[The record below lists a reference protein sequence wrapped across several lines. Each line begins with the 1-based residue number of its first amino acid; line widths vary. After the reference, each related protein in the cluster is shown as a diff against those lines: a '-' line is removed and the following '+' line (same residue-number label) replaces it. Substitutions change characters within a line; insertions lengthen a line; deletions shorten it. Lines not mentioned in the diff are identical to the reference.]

1 MRIER
6 VTHIDESLVSAF
18 RRLMPQLTGRQFYPS
33 FEELEKVIASEETH
47 LFVAT
52 EEDEVIGTL
61 TLLFYQIPSGW
72 KAWIED
78 VIVDQ
83 EARGKGVGTALMW
96 HSMKIAR
103 RKGAEKVDLTSHP
116 SREAANRL
124 YQKMGFR
131 LRGSNVYRY
140 EFDSNE

>member
-1 MRIER
+1 
-6 VTHIDESLVSAF
+6 
-18 RRLMPQLTGRQFYPS
+18 MPQLTGRQFYPS

>member
-1 MRIER
+1 
-6 VTHIDESLVSAF
+6 
-18 RRLMPQLTGRQFYPS
+18 
-33 FEELEKVIASEETH
+33 
-47 LFVAT
+47 
-52 EEDEVIGTL
+52 
-61 TLLFYQIPSGW
+61 
-72 KAWIED
+72 
-78 VIVDQ
+78 VDQ